1 MYLARVQVNHEQKTD
16 EEALEQAKMKQQ
28 ELRTRQDQLKEQRCT
43 VAVCVCVIHV
53 FCFFSKVS
61 TRAEGGETRRVH
73 QVSLLAHTLVCVCL
87 VLNGVC
93 VLYRTNTET
102 LHKMRGDR
110 DKLSSDISQANMK
123 YRELNEALESV
134 NDSLRDASV
143 SRS

>member
-1 MYLARVQVNHEQKTD
+1 M
-16 EEALEQAKMKQQ
+16 
-28 ELRTRQDQLKEQRCT
+28 C
-43 VAVCVCVIHV
+43 I
-53 FCFFSKVS
+53 
-61 TRAEGGETRRVH
+61 
-73 QVSLLAHTLVCVCL
+73 L
-87 VLNGVC
+87 VLNEVC

-143 SRS
+143 GRS